1 MSKPLVRSL
10 IAGSV
15 SAVASLSMFA
25 ATDVA
30 HASGGCDPIYIDNG
44 DGTAVVMYPDFCEED
59 PAVPSP
65 VPYFPHF
72 PILPIEV
79 DFDFDVDVDDI
90 APLPPLPDCTPLDL
104 TNLEVRAAQTSP
116 DDWQWRFWING
127 DTGDLCNDTLEVEML
142 DIDLPDADLA
152 YPTVWNI
159 VDVNNEGDDLI
170 VEFNT
175 PCHYTTTARFG
186 AEFILLDQYADQIKL
201 TDGCVASETPASE
214 TPAPETPD
222 TPETP
227 APETPAPATPATPDT
242 PETPDTPRD
251 PGTPGLPS
259 TGSDSTALLV
269 GGGMLVLG
277 AGLAF
282 TSVSMTRK
290 RRAD

>member
-1 MSKPLVRSL
+1 MSKTLVRSL

-25 ATDVA
+25 TTDVV

-65 VPYFPHF
+65 LPYL
-72 PILPIEV
+72 PIFPIEV
-79 DFDFDVDVDDI
+79 DFGLDFGVGIDDI

-127 DTGDLCNDTLEVEML
+127 DTTDLCNDTLEVEM
-142 DIDLPDADLA
+142 IDLDTPDADLH

-170 VEFNT
+170 IDLDT
-175 PCHYTTTARFG
+175 PCHYTTSVRYG
-186 AEFILLDQYADQIKL
+186 AEYVLLDQYADQHKL
-201 TDGCVASETPASE
+201 TVRCTIVEVPDTL
-214 TPAPETPD
+214 ETPD

-227 APETPAPATPATPDT
+227 ATPET
-242 PETPDTPRD
+242 PETPDRPETPGTPGTPET
-251 PGTPGLPS
+251 PGTPGLPR
-259 TGSDSTALLV
+259 TGSDSTGLLV
-269 GGGMLVLG
+269 GAGMLVLG

-290 RRAD
+290 RRAA